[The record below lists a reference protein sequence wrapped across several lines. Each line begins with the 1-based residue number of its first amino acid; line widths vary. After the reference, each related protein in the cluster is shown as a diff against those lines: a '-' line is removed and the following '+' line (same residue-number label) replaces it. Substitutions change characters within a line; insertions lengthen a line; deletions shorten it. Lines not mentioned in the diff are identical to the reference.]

1 MARGWSPAGAKS
13 ETTLNGGTARSVPG
27 SVGAATQVG
36 PPSASDLALPRGGP
50 QKDRAFSPLVGS
62 MSGTRSEA
70 FASST
75 TASDDATEVLSSL
88 TTAIRWAT
96 TALAL
101 LLLSTGDGSQS
112 QAIAGA
118 VVLSLSLFR
127 TVRPFRYRGIARFEA
142 SGILVEALIFV
153 VVIGGTDHWDS
164 PYVFGLATVITAA
177 GFAGGLL
184 VAITAAGLS
193 LAAVA
198 IPYHLAT
205 QQPSLNLTVQWA
217 GEMILIAILAGYVR
231 RLLLQ
236 GRAEASQFLT
246 RFNKLSEMN
255 SLLLKLHGAAKTL
268 PASLDLDETIESS
281 SARLRDLFDPAVV
294 AVLLRDGPM
303 WSVVKASGA
312 SLDRH
317 IPAEQL
323 PAFLRQAA
331 EASKPQLAAPLGG
344 AGPVGLAAES
354 TSGIYA
360 PLVARQE
367 VIGLLAVERNEPLPF
382 GAQHI
387 VLMEGFAQQMAI
399 AVDNARWFSRIGTLS
414 AEKER
419 SRIARDLHDRV
430 GQSLALVGFELD
442 RIGSAGSDPDLRRQ
456 IKEVRESVRVAVGEL
471 RESLYDLRTDV
482 SEEKDL
488 VAALAAFT
496 ARVRERSGLEIRFT
510 HHVSGRLALP
520 IERETWRI
528 AQEAIANA
536 VRHARATCITVS
548 CTIDTDGAEL
558 TVVDD
563 GQGMPA
569 GGGHRAEG
577 YGLVGMHERAAAI
590 GATLTISSP
599 PDRGTLVRLHFSRKP

>member
-1 MARGWSPAGAKS
+1 MS
-13 ETTLNGGTARSVPG
+13 ETWNQTP
-27 SVGAATQVG
+27 AA
-36 PPSASDLALPRGGP
+36 SA
-50 QKDRAFSPLVGS
+50 
-62 MSGTRSEA
+62 
-70 FASST
+70 T
-75 TASDDATEVLSSL
+75 TPDDATEALSSL

-96 TALAL
+96 TAVAL

-112 QAIAGA
+112 HAFAGA
-118 VVLSLSLFR
+118 VVLSHSLFR
-127 TVRPFRYRGIARFEA
+127 TVRPLRYPGIARPA
-142 SGILVEALIFV
+142 LPGILLEALIIV
-153 VVIGGTDHWDS
+153 VVVGSTDHWNS
-164 PYVFGLATVITAA
+164 PYVFGLATVISAA
-177 GFAGGLL
+177 GFAGGVL
-184 VAITAAGLS
+184 VAIIAAGLS

-198 IPYHLAT
+198 IPYHLGT
-205 QQPSLNLTVQWA
+205 QRPSLNLTVQWA
-217 GEMILIAILAGYVR
+217 GEMMLIAILAGYVR
-231 RLLLQ
+231 RLLFQ

-255 SLLLKLHGAAKTL
+255 GLLLKLHGAAKTL

-281 SARLRDLFDPAVV
+281 STRLRDLFDPDVM

-303 WSVVKASGA
+303 WSVAKASGA

-317 IPAEQL
+317 IPADQL
-323 PAFLRQAA
+323 PALLHQAT
-331 EASKPQLAAPLGG
+331 EASAPQLVAPLGND
-344 AGPVGLAAES
+344 GPVGLAADS

-367 VIGLLAVERNEPLPF
+367 LIGLVAVERNDPLPF
-382 GAQHI
+382 DAHHI
-387 VLMEGFAQQMAI
+387 VLMEGFAQQMAV

-442 RIGSAGSDPDLRRQ
+442 RIGSTGSDPELRRQ
-456 IKEVRESVRVAVGEL
+456 VKEVRESVRVTVAEL

-482 SEEKDL
+482 SEEHDL
-488 VAALAAFT
+488 VAALTSFT
-496 ARVRERSGLEIRFT
+496 ARVGERSGLDIRFT

-520 IERETWRI
+520 IEREAWRI
-528 AQEAIANA
+528 TQEAIANA
-536 VRHARATCITVS
+536 VRHAQATCITVS
-548 CTIDTDGAEL
+548 CTIDADGAEL
-558 TVVDD
+558 TVADD

-569 GGGHRAEG
+569 GGAHRAEG

-599 PDRGTLVRLHFSRKP
+599 PGRGTVVRLHLNRKP